1 MNMTIP
7 RTILVTGAARGLG
20 KAISLGLAKL
30 GWHCWVADINID
42 QAAQTAEEIRAAG
55 GHACPIEV
63 DISSPESV
71 ERLAFRLEESGPVHG
86 LVNCA
91 ALADGV
97 GGNAIHEI
105 PVGDWDRILGVN
117 LRGSFLMTRAVAP
130 LLIRSGGGTIVN
142 IGSDAAANGS
152 ANLAHYITSKGG
164 LAALT
169 RASATDLGPYNITV
183 NTVSPGLTVSE
194 SAAEVPQSRH
204 LEYSNQRAL
213 QREQVPQ
220 DIVGIVTFLVSP
232 EADYITGQEILVNG
246 GFVYR

>member
-1 MNMTIP
+1 MSIP
-7 RTILVTGAARGLG
+7 RTILVTGAGRGLG
-20 KAISLGLAKL
+20 KAISLGVAEL
-30 GWHCWVADINID
+30 GWHCWVADINLE
-42 QAAQTAEEIRAAG
+42 QATRTAEEIREAG
-55 GHACPIEV
+55 GQACPIEV
-63 DISSPESV
+63 DIASPESV
-71 ERLAFRLEESGPVHG
+71 ERLVFRLEETGPIHG

-97 GGNAIHEI
+97 GGNAVHEI
-105 PVGDWDRILGVN
+105 PVADWDRILGVN

-130 LLIRSGGGTIVN
+130 LLISSGGGTIVN

-169 RASATDLGPYNITV
+169 RASATDLGPHGITV

-194 SAAEVPQSRH
+194 SAAEVPEKRH
-204 LEYSNQRAL
+204 LEYQNQRAL
-213 QREQVPQ
+213 KREQLPA

-232 EADYITGQEILVNG
+232 AASYITGQEILVNG